1 MSTFLLPPHT
11 SRAVLIV
18 LLLLLHTA
26 GYGQGRH
33 PKLLETAA
41 HGKYQPGWYTL
52 QDGSRHAGKLRMWQ
66 TPTRNSLQV
75 EQGKA
80 DPINLAPEQL
90 RHFVMGRDS
99 FIVARQVP
107 LAGHPMTVPF
117 GEADIYRVVMTGKFQ
132 VLQHDQL
139 VADSQLLADYRSG
152 AGPAP
157 GQYGRAHHDLAWVLR
172 PAGQADLVV
181 LPSEE
186 KAFAQEVP
194 AFFIDNPD
202 LAQRIH
208 AGLVGHPDFKRIV
221 YAYVFHKDVEQVS
234 YEEAGTIFQ

>member
-1 MSTFLLPPHT
+1 MSAFHLPSRT
-11 SRAVLIV
+11 SCAVLVV
-18 LLLLLHTA
+18 LLLLLRTA

-33 PKLLETAA
+33 PKLLEAAA

-52 QDGSRHAGKLRMWQ
+52 QDGSRHAGKLRVWQ
-66 TPTRNSLQV
+66 TPSRNSLQV

-107 LAGHPMTVPF
+107 LAGQPMTVPF

-139 VADSQLLADYRSG
+139 VADYRSG
-152 AGPAP
+152 PAFAPGYAP
-157 GQYGRAHHDLAWVLR
+157 GQYGGTHHNLAWVLR

-186 KAFAQEVP
+186 KEFAREVP
-194 AFFIDNPD
+194 AFFIDNPA

-221 YAYVFHKDVEQVS
+221 YAYVFHKDVEQVT
-234 YEEAGTIFQ
+234 YEEAGTIFH

>member
-1 MSTFLLPPHT
+1 MPTFLLPPRT
-11 SRAVLIV
+11 SCAVLIV
-18 LLLLLHTA
+18 LLLLLQTA

-33 PKLLETAA
+33 PKLLEAAA
-41 HGKYQPGWYTL
+41 HGKYQSGWYTL

-66 TPTRNSLQV
+66 TSNRNALQV

-99 FIVARQVP
+99 FVVARQVS

-117 GEADIYRVVMTGKFQ
+117 GETDIYRVVMTGKFQ

-139 VADSQLLADYRSG
+139 VLNYG
-152 AGPAP
+152 AGP
-157 GQYGRAHHDLAWVLR
+157 GQYGGLSHDFAWVLR

-181 LPSEE
+181 LPSED
-186 KAFAQEVP
+186 KAFAQEAP

-221 YAYVFHKDVEQVS
+221 YAYIFRKAVEQVT
-234 YEEAGTIFQ
+234 YEEADTIFR

>member
-1 MSTFLLPPHT
+1 MSAFLLPPHT
-11 SRAVLIV
+11 SRAVLII

-33 PKLLETAA
+33 RNLLEVAE
-41 HGKYQPGWYTL
+41 HGKYQLGWYTL

-66 TPTRNSLQV
+66 TLSRNSIQV

-99 FIVARQVP
+99 FVVARQVP
-107 LAGHPMTVPF
+107 LAGNPMTVPF
-117 GEADIYRVVMTGKFQ
+117 GEADIYRVVLTGKFQ

-139 VADSQLLADYRSG
+139 VPRY
-152 AGPAP
+152 
-157 GQYGRAHHDLAWVLR
+157 GQYEGPGHDLAWVLR
-172 PAGQADLVV
+172 PAGKADLVV

-194 AFFIDNPD
+194 AFFIDNPA
-202 LAQRIH
+202 LAQRIR
-208 AGLVGHPDFKRIV
+208 AGLVGHTDFKRIV
-221 YAYVFHKDVEQVS
+221 YAYVFRKEVEQVT

>member
-1 MSTFLLPPHT
+1 MPTFLLPSYT
-11 SRAVLIV
+11 RRAVLIV
-18 LLLLLHTA
+18 LLLLLQTA
-26 GYGQGRH
+26 GHGQGRH
-33 PKLLETAA
+33 PKLLEVAA

-66 TPTRNSLQV
+66 TPNRNSLQV

-80 DPINLAPEQL
+80 APINLAPEQL

-99 FIVARQVP
+99 FVVARQVP

-117 GEADIYRVVMTGKFQ
+117 GETDIYRVVMTGKFH

-139 VADSQLLADYRSG
+139 VPGSG
-152 AGPAP
+152 AGPGP
-157 GQYGRAHHDLAWVLR
+157 GQYGGLSHDFAWVLR

-181 LPSEE
+181 LPSED

-221 YAYVFHKDVEQVS
+221 YAYIFGKDVEQVT
-234 YEEAGTIFQ
+234 YEEADTIFR

>member
-1 MSTFLLPPHT
+1 MSAFLLPPHT

-33 PKLLETAA
+33 PKLLEVAA
-41 HGKYQPGWYTL
+41 HGKFQPGWYTL

-66 TPTRNSLQV
+66 TPSRNSLQV

-80 DPINLAPEQL
+80 DPINLPPEQL
-90 RHFVMGRDS
+90 QHFVMGRDS

-132 VLQHDQL
+132 VLQHDQF
-139 VADSQLLADYRSG
+139 VPGYSMYD
-152 AGPAP
+152 GP
-157 GQYGRAHHDLAWVLR
+157 HHDLAWVLH
-172 PAGQADLVV
+172 PAGQANLVV

-186 KAFAQEVP
+186 KEFAQEVP

>member
-1 MSTFLLPPHT
+1 MPTLPLPPHT
-11 SRAVLIV
+11 SRTILLV
-18 LLLLLHTA
+18 LLFLLHIA

-33 PKLLETAA
+33 HNFLEVAE

-66 TPTRNSLQV
+66 TLSRNSIQV

-80 DPINLAPEQL
+80 NPINLAPEQL
-90 RHFVMGRDS
+90 RHFIMGRDS
-99 FIVARQVP
+99 FVVARQVP
-107 LAGHPMTVPF
+107 LAGQPMTVPF
-117 GEADIYRVVMTGKFQ
+117 GEADIYRVVLRGKLQ

-139 VADSQLLADYRSG
+139 V
-152 AGPAP
+152 P
-157 GQYGRAHHDLAWVLR
+157 GYSMYDGAHHDLAWVLR
-172 PAGQADLVV
+172 PAGKADLVV
-181 LPSEE
+181 LPSDE

-202 LAQRIH
+202 LAQRIR
-208 AGLVGHPDFKRIV
+208 AGLVGYPDFKRIV
-221 YAYVFHKDVEQVS
+221 YAYIFRKDVEQVS